1 MTRLRVFAAAISVLA
16 SQTADSAAQ
25 LTKQDNV
32 AQLAHTLLSD
42 TSFFHRMAATE
53 RLAVEPSA
61 QRRAAAKLFLNA
73 LRNGDGTQQRNA
85 VQGLALLGDH
95 AREAQPLL
103 MQMLTSSQ
111 PPLFYDIVYAL
122 GEIGSASPD
131 LITLLRTSAGPA
143 PLSVALA
150 LKRLGDTAG
159 AVQLF
164 TEALRDPERRVFAL
178 TKLAELKRA
187 DALTEARAALRD
199 TAWEV
204 RVAAAQAIGRIGP
217 VAHEAWSDLLPL
229 LDDTV
234 IHNSPQSY
242 VLSTSAASVAAWA
255 LSQIRPVESSARWF
269 PMLIWVDDD
278 TTNTLRSDG
287 LGAYAW
293 GVDSVSVVGGPGF
306 FFRLASDNSFRG
318 PFGIRQRALRRSL
331 LIDLNRPIG
340 SSGARKLG
348 LLRDNEA
355 VLNVDVE
362 VHRDS
367 SGYISGVANNDL
379 AVSATPVTIHRFELH
394 FRIGGRLH
402 LLQIG
407 DEWEGTA
414 SGAQWSTNTSLG
426 RGTSNTLIVRARTD
440 KWFSYAPPGSVA
452 RLWDIS
458 DRAHP
463 VDRGLYRFSYQMRW
477 YSFPIDETNE
487 CLSILG
493 PVSRCR

>member
-1 MTRLRVFAAAISVLA
+1 MTRLRVFATAISVLA
-16 SQTADSAAQ
+16 LQTTGSAAQ
-25 LTKQDNV
+25 LTKQDDV
-32 AQLAHTLLSD
+32 AQLAYTLLSD
-42 TSFFHRMAATE
+42 TSFLHRMAATE
-53 RLAVEPSA
+53 RLVVAPSA

-73 LRNGDGTQQRNA
+73 LRSGDSTQQRNA
-85 VQGLALLGDH
+85 VQGLALLGDQ

-103 MQMLTSSQ
+103 MQMLPSSKS
-111 PPLFYDIVYAL
+111 PLFYDIVYAL
-122 GEIGSASPD
+122 GEIGSGSPD
-131 LITLLRTSAGPA
+131 LITLLRKSEGPA
-143 PLSVALA
+143 PLSVAFA
-150 LKRLGDTAG
+150 LTRLGDTVG

-164 TEALRDPERRVFAL
+164 TKALRDPEQRAFAL

-187 DALTEARAALRD
+187 GALTEARAALRD

-204 RVAAAQAIGRIGP
+204 RVAAARAIGRIGP
-217 VAHEAWSDLLPL
+217 AAHEAWSDLLPL

-234 IHNSPQSY
+234 IHNSPRSY

-255 LSQIRPVESSARWF
+255 LSQARPVE
-269 PMLIWVDDD
+269 M
-278 TTNTLRSDG
+278 
-287 LGAYAW
+287 
-293 GVDSVSVVGGPGF
+293 
-306 FFRLASDNSFRG
+306 
-318 PFGIRQRALRRSL
+318 RQRALRRSL
-331 LIDLNRPIG
+331 LIDLSRPIVA
-340 SSGARKLG
+340 SGAKKLG

-355 VLNVDVE
+355 VVNVDAE

-367 SGYISGVANNDL
+367 SGYISGIANNDL
-379 AVSATPVTIHRFELH
+379 AVSATRVTVHRFELH

-414 SGAQWSTNTSLG
+414 SGVEWATNTSLG

-440 KWFSYAPPGSVA
+440 KWVSYAPAGSVA

-463 VDRGLYRFSYQMRW
+463 VDRGLYGFSYQMRW

-493 PVSRCR
+493 PESRCQ

>member
-16 SQTADSAAQ
+16 FQPVGLAAQ
-25 LTKQDNV
+25 ATKQNHV

-42 TSFFHRMAATE
+42 TSFLHRMAAQE
-53 RLAVEPSA
+53 RLTVEPST

-73 LRNGDGTQQRNA
+73 LRDGDSTRQRSA
-85 VQGLALLGDH
+85 VQGLALLGDD

-103 MQMLTSSQ
+103 MQMLPSSQ
-111 PPLFYDIVYAL
+111 PSLFYDIVYAL

-131 LITLLRTSAGPA
+131 LITLLRTSAGRA
-143 PLSVALA
+143 PVSVALT
-150 LKRLGDTAG
+150 LTRLGDTAS

-164 TEALRDPERRVFAL
+164 TEALRDPKQRVFAL

-187 DALTEARAALRD
+187 GALPEARAALRD

-204 RVAAAQAIGRIGP
+204 RVAAARAIGSIGP
-217 VAHEAWSDLLPL
+217 AAHEAWSDLLPL

-234 IHNSPQSY
+234 IHNSPRSY

-255 LSQIRPVESSARWF
+255 LSQTRPVESSARWF
-269 PMLIWVDDD
+269 PMLVWVEDD

-306 FFRLASDNSFRG
+306 FLRLASDNSFRG
-318 PFGIRQRALRRSL
+318 PFGIRHRALRRSL
-331 LIDLNRPIG
+331 LIDLSRPIG
-340 SSGARKLG
+340 SSGAKKLG

-355 VLNVDVE
+355 SVNVDVE

-367 SGYISGVANNDL
+367 GGYIRGIANNDL
-379 AVSATPVTIHRFELH
+379 AVSATQVAVHRFELH
-394 FRIGGRLH
+394 FRIDGRLH

-414 SGAQWSTNTSLG
+414 SGVSWSTNKSLG
-426 RGTSNTLIVRARTD
+426 RGTSNTSIVRARTD
-440 KWFSYAPPGSVA
+440 KWVSYAPSGSVA

-463 VDRGLYRFSYQMRW
+463 IDRGLYQFAYQMRW
-477 YSFPIDETNE
+477 YSFPIGETNE
-487 CLSILG
+487 CLSLFG
-493 PVSRCR
+493 PVSRCQ

>member
-1 MTRLRVFAAAISVLA
+1 MTRLRVFATAISVLA
-16 SQTADSAAQ
+16 LQTTGSAAQ
-25 LTKQDNV
+25 LTKQDDV
-32 AQLAHTLLSD
+32 AQLAYTLLSD
-42 TSFFHRMAATE
+42 TSFLHRMAATE
-53 RLAVEPSA
+53 RLVVAPSA

-73 LRNGDGTQQRNA
+73 LRSGDSTQQRNA
-85 VQGLALLGDH
+85 VQGLALLGDQ

-103 MQMLTSSQ
+103 MQMLPSSKS
-111 PPLFYDIVYAL
+111 PLFYDIVYAL
-122 GEIGSASPD
+122 GEIGSGSPD
-131 LITLLRTSAGPA
+131 LITLLRKSEGPA
-143 PLSVALA
+143 PLSVAFA
-150 LKRLGDTAG
+150 LTRLGDTVG

-164 TEALRDPERRVFAL
+164 TKALRDPEQRAFAL

-187 DALTEARAALRD
+187 GALTEARAALRD

-204 RVAAAQAIGRIGP
+204 RVAAARAIGRIGP
-217 VAHEAWSDLLPL
+217 AAHEAWSDLLPL

-234 IHNSPQSY
+234 IHNSPRSY

-255 LSQIRPVESSARWF
+255 LSQTRPVESSARWF
-269 PMLIWVDDD
+269 PMLVWVEDD
-278 TTNTLRSDG
+278 TTNTVRSDG

-306 FFRLASDNSFRG
+306 FLRLASDDSFRG
-318 PFGIRQRALRRSL
+318 PFGMRQRALRRSL
-331 LIDLNRPIG
+331 LIDLSRPIVA
-340 SSGARKLG
+340 SGAKKLG

-355 VLNVDVE
+355 VVNVDAE

-367 SGYISGVANNDL
+367 SGYISGIANNDL
-379 AVSATPVTIHRFELH
+379 AVSATRVTVHRFELH

-414 SGAQWSTNTSLG
+414 SGVEWATNTSLG

-440 KWFSYAPPGSVA
+440 KWVSYAPAGSVA

-463 VDRGLYRFSYQMRW
+463 VDRGLYGFSYQMRW

-493 PVSRCR
+493 PVSRCQ